1 MATTRSSTAALYS
14 AIAEAA
20 SYGRSKLKEEREEVT
35 ELTERLKV
43 ARGSFVAQWRRRIDG
58 GDLRWLK
65 MRTKGETAL
74 QRLRAP
80 AEATSRRSRPWRISP
95 TGSAGAG
102 PPVAAGTTKT
112 RRRMRSVERERA
124 QGRGEREGR
133 MEEASRGS
141 G

>member
-1 MATTRSSTAALYS
+1 MQRPELVKTRSSTAALYS

-43 ARGSFVAQWRRRIDG
+43 ARGSFVAQWSGQIDG

-74 QRLRAP
+74 PRLRAP
-80 AEATSRRSRPWRISP
+80 AEASGGRGRRWRRRR
-95 TGSAGAG
+95 
-102 PPVAAGTTKT
+102 T
-112 RRRMRSVERERA
+112 RRRD
-124 QGRGEREGR
+124 
-133 MEEASRGS
+133 EALTVAA
-141 G
+141 